1 MAERTGR
8 RPLTALRRPGR
19 LIGAVLIG
27 LLLIAVF
34 GRSVAVFY
42 TDALWYQA
50 LDYSSVFW
58 TRTLTIAAVRLITG
72 ALGAALILLN
82 VWYVLRQLGPV
93 HLRRR
98 YGNIEIAEQVPRAYL
113 VAGAVAIAVLAGW
126 WLSSLQF
133 GGNAAVA
140 LLAWLRADSWGVTDP
155 LFGHD
160 LSFYVFA
167 LPVYFRLLD
176 FFLIVL
182 IWSLLL
188 VGIGYALVGAV
199 RLRNTRLEIDD
210 RPRVHFAILVAGMFV
225 VFGARY
231 LLGRYELLLDGNGFG
246 GIIGYTDVNARLP
259 ARLLVGVLAFVT
271 AGALF
276 YGALRRTWAPP
287 AVALGVLILAG
298 IGMGAVYP
306 EFVQKIQVE
315 PNQLAREAEYIR
327 WNIDFTRRAYGLAEM
342 QRRNFPYRRASADAW
357 AAQMP
362 ALNQLPLWDLPQL
375 QTVFTEI
382 QGRRDYY
389 RFPDLDY
396 DRYEMA
402 GGAREVVIGVREFR
416 PEGVPEN
423 SRTWQTLHLN
433 PAFTRGIG
441 AVVVPAAEKLEGDP
455 VYWLRDVHP
464 VQLDRGAPRS
474 LELREPS
481 VFFGE
486 TMSEYVIV
494 GHQGRFT
501 SVIDDTVGT
510 RLPVPHV
517 ETGVPLSSFLRITA
531 FALRFGEQNLLFARE
546 LGDTSRLLF
555 RRPVVDRAAALAPFL
570 LWDADALPVVADG
583 RIVWLLDGY
592 TASSNFPLARPD
604 TLNQSVLRYLRAA
617 VKATVDAVSGEV
629 RMYAIG
635 TTDPILRTY
644 QRIFPGLIRSQSE
657 MPPTLRAHLRYPT
670 LLFRV
675 QVDVLE
681 EYHLE
686 RPETFFAG
694 QDVWQLPGDLSPQPT
709 PRRGQA
715 FMMARLP
722 GEAQPELLLLSPFIA
737 RERQNLTGMLI
748 ARSDSVHYGE
758 LVLLEMPRDDQI
770 RGPSQITSIIDAD
783 PFISQQLAFLQQAGR
798 VVQRG
803 YLRMVPTDS
812 SILYIQPLFLSA
824 QDRGIPQL
832 QRVIVTDGTAVA
844 MANDL
849 SAAIAELLGETT
861 LLEDIGPPE
870 TGQAPRAPDAAEW
883 RVRALELM
891 READAR
897 LRAGDFAGFGA
908 AWNRLRALLEQ
919 QSTGEAPR

>member
-1 MAERTGR
+1 M
-8 RPLTALRRPGR
+8 
-19 LIGAVLIG
+19 
-27 LLLIAVF
+27 
-34 GRSVAVFY
+34 FY
-42 TDALWYQA
+42 TDVLWYQA
-50 LDYSSVFW
+50 LGYSGVFW
-58 TRTLTIAAVRLITG
+58 TRTLTIVAVRLVTG
-72 ALGAALILLN
+72 AFGAALILVN

-113 VAGAVAIAVLAGW
+113 VSGALAVAVLAGW

-140 LLAWLRADSWGVTDP
+140 LLAWLRADSWGAADP

-176 FFLIVL
+176 FLLIVL

-199 RLRNTRLEIDD
+199 RLRNTRVEIDD
-210 RPRVHFAILVAGMFV
+210 RPRVHFAMLVAGMFI

-231 LLGRYELLLDGNGFG
+231 LLGRYELLLEGNGFG
-246 GIIGYTDVNARLP
+246 GVIGYTDVHARLP

-276 YGALRRTWAPP
+276 HGALRRTWAPP
-287 AVALGVLILAG
+287 AVALAVLLLAG
-298 IGMGAVYP
+298 LGMGAVYP
-306 EFVQKIQVE
+306 EFMQKIQVE

-342 QRRNFPYRRASADAW
+342 QRRSFPFRRASPEAW

-362 ALNQLPLWDLPQL
+362 ALNELPLWDLPQL

-396 DRYEMA
+396 DRYESA
-402 GGAREVVIGVREFR
+402 TGAREVAIGVREFR
-416 PEGVPEN
+416 AEGVPEN

-441 AVVVPAAEKLEGDP
+441 AVVVPTAEKLDNNP
-455 VYWLRDVHP
+455 VYWLSDVQP
-464 VQLDRGAPRS
+464 VQRHPAAPLS
-474 LELREPS
+474 LELDEPS

-486 TMSEYVIV
+486 TMSDYVIV

-501 SVIDDTVGT
+501 SIVDDTVGA

-517 ETGVPLSSFLRITA
+517 GTGVPLSSFLRVVA

-555 RRPVVDRAAALAPFL
+555 RRPVVERAAALAPFL
-570 LWDADALPVVADG
+570 FWDTDALPVVANG
-583 RIVWLLDGY
+583 RIVWMLDGY
-592 TASSNFPLARPD
+592 TASSNFPLARAD
-604 TLNQSVLRYLRAA
+604 TLEQTVLRYLRAG

-635 TTDPILRTY
+635 AGDPILRTY
-644 QRIFPGLIRSQSE
+644 QRIFPGLIRSQDE
-657 MPPTLRAHLRYPT
+657 MPPILRRHLRYPT

-694 QDVWQLPGDLSPQPT
+694 QDVWQLPGDLSTQPV
-709 PRRGQA
+709 PRRGHA

-722 GEAQPELLLLSPFIA
+722 AESQPELLLVSPFIA

-770 RGPSQITSIIDAD
+770 RGPSQITSIIEAD
-783 PFISQQLAFLQQAGR
+783 PFISQQLSLWEQAGR

-844 MANDL
+844 MATDL

-861 LLEDIGPPE
+861 LLEDV
-870 TGQAPRAPDAAEW
+870 APPDAPITPPSPDLSEW
-883 RVRALELM
+883 RLRALELM

-908 AWNRLRALLEQ
+908 TWNRLRALLEQ
-919 QSTGEAPR
+919 QSSGEVPR